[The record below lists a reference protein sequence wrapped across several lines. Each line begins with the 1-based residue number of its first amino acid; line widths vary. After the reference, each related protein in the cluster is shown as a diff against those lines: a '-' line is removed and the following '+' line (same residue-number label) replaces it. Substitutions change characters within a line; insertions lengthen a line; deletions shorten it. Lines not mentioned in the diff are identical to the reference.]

1 MRFNFFSQFFA
12 GSSVSQGFCYWHLL
26 FFRWFKRCY
35 VQSLWTLWI
44 GQTQWPVP
52 SGPTTLDGRTPYEDR
67 CGTRG
72 WKIPFM
78 FLAYA
83 YLHRLLICIGSISI
97 HIAHCFFFK
106 STRYIYSTRIRC
118 KLIWIAS
125 RLHSRL
131 YSLSRL
137 FSKSVFPCFRTG
149 QIRIW
154 DQVTMRLLERLSL
167 TKFRWAQLF
176 VGATLYGEDF
186 GHGTIATRGC
196 IPSWTDPRRTT
207 TTIKSSFRPSR
218 TT

>member
-1 MRFNFFSQFFA
+1 MNRPDTVASPIRTNEVLPDRRTASWNMRHDVWRKNSI
-12 GSSVSQGFCYWHLL
+12 QGPMWNPGV
-26 FFRWFKRCY
+26 KN
-35 VQSLWTLWI
+35 TLH
-44 GQTQWPVP
+44 V
-52 SGPTTLDGRTPYEDR
+52 LV
-67 CGTRG
+67 
-72 WKIPFM
+72 
-78 FLAYA
+78 YA
-83 YLHRLLICIGSISI
+83 YLHRLLICIDSIRI
-97 HIAHCFFFK
+97 HIAHGFFFK
-106 STRYIYSTRIRC
+106 SIRYIYSTRIRC

-131 YSLSRL
+131 HSLSRL
-137 FSKSVFPCFRTG
+137 FSKSVFPCFRTD
-149 QIRIW
+149 QIKIW
-154 DQVTMRLLERLSL
+154 DQVTMRLLERFSL